1 MTLTLG
7 VHEVGDRDG
16 VATLNTGNVGSESVI
31 SGVLG
36 ARSTHVLL
44 AQALEVV
51 LDRVHSLCL
60 VLDIVK
66 GARKQH
72 GDQSYQLVSKRNLV
86 ELHLVNASLGRA
98 QKRGSGKK
106 SALHDEQSDRECDRD
121 VC

>member
-1 MTLTLG
+1 MTPTLR

-16 VATLNTGNVGSESVI
+16 VATLNTRNVGSESVI
-31 SGVLG
+31 SCVLG

-44 AQALEVV
+44 AEALEVI
-51 LDRVHSLCL
+51 LNGVHSLSR
-60 VLDIVK
+60 VRYRQRSAQATW
-66 GARKQH
+66 G
-72 GDQSYQLVSKRNLV
+72 QSYQLVSKRNLV

-106 SALHDEQSDRECDRD
+106 SALHDGQSDRECDRD